1 MFFIQTPIYER
12 EGVRIVFRITQNISI
27 PGLNQSMTQGGRM
40 SLPVDPAFL
49 VYSHFEHVY
58 GRAAPQGTQG
68 VAISQLKILDVLI
81 RRLSQVSNEAPPP
94 LLAEPDENPQAV
106 IEPPISPEA
115 HVEALTQQIEALSPQ
130 IEALIENYRV
140 QILQS
145 MEASAAMPYIPAPNV
160 QSGAVFSLVT

>member
-1 MFFIQTPIYER
+1 M
-12 EGVRIVFRITQNISI
+12 FRITQNISI
-27 PGLNQSMTQGGRM
+27 PGLNQSMTQGRRM

-81 RRLSQVSNEAPPP
+81 RRLSQISGEAPPP
-94 LLAEPDENPQAV
+94 LLAEPDENPHAV

-115 HVEALTQQIEALSPQ
+115 QREALQQIEALSPQ
-130 IEALIENYRV
+130 MEALIENYRA
-140 QILQS
+140 QILQG
-145 MEASAAMPYIPAPNV
+145 MEASAAMPYLPAPNV
-160 QSGAVFSLVT
+160 QGGAVFSLVA

>member
-1 MFFIQTPIYER
+1 M
-12 EGVRIVFRITQNISI
+12 FRITQNITI
-27 PGLNQSMTQGGRM
+27 PGLSQSMTQGGRM

-81 RRLSQVSNEAPPP
+81 RRLAQVSGEPPPP
-94 LLAEPDENPQAV
+94 LLGEADESPQEI
-106 IEPPISPEA
+106 IEAPISAEA
-115 HVEALTQQIEALSPQ
+115 PIEALIPQLQALSPQ
-130 IEALIENYRV
+130 LQALIENYRT
-140 QILQS
+140 QILHS

-160 QSGAVFSLVT
+160 QGGAVFNLVA